1 MVPTALRRRGREST
15 EDDDHRGS
23 SKELRKKKETR
34 DALIAVLSKKESKNP
49 HRESSRGASKRE
61 NKKSK
66 HGSRYAEHAASS
78 DQDRISAASPRD
90 RWRTSTVSLLPSFPP
105 SALVSL
111 SLRARGRSRR
121 HSRERKTE
129 SRSRREGRK
138 SRGRR
143 EEEEEEA
150 DERGGREG
158 AGGVSSRPGQGASG
172 QLSETQFSG
181 MCFLWM
187 MIECIEGHVYA
198 CGVDG
203 TVECAKHL

>member
-1 MVPTALRRRGREST
+1 MAPTALRGRGREST

-23 SKELRKKKETR
+23 SKELRKKKETG
-34 DALIAVLSKKESKNP
+34 DALLAVLSKKESKHH

-61 NKKSK
+61 NNQSK
-66 HGSRYAEHAASS
+66 HGCYAEFVATS

-90 RWRTSTVSLLPSFPP
+90 RWRTSTASLPPSFPP
-105 SALVSL
+105 FALVSL
-111 SLRARGRSRR
+111 ALRARGRSRR
-121 HSRERKTE
+121 HSRERETE

-150 DERGGREG
+150 EERGGREG
-158 AGGVSSRPGQGASG
+158 AGSVSSRPGQGASG
-172 QLSETQFSG
+172 LLSETQFSG

-187 MIECIEGHVYA
+187 MIECIEWHVYA
-198 CGVDG
+198 CGADG
-203 TVECAKHL
+203 TIECVKHL